1 MQGPGRVLGRIASAA
16 QNAVEIARFGGLATD
31 PWSTPHDV
39 VAHAGFARL
48 RRYLPDEVSTSAPPV
63 LLLPPLMMTAEVW
76 DVSEAT
82 SAVRALA
89 DRDIAPWVLD
99 FGSPEEEEGG
109 LTRTLTA
116 HVLAVDAAIGLVREA
131 SGRDVHVG
139 GYSQGGM
146 FAYQA
151 AAYRRSE
158 GVASLVTFG
167 SPVDVHQG
175 VPLGLEADAAT
186 RVAASLVRTLFASS
200 RCPAG

>member
-48 RRYLPDEVSTSAPPV
+48 RRYLPDEVSASAPPV

-99 FGSPEEEEGG
+99 FGAPEEEEGG
-109 LTRTLTA
+109 LERTLTD
-116 HVLAVDAAIGLVREA
+116 HVLALSEAVDRVREPVGA
-131 SGRDVHVG
+131 DIHLG

-146 FAYQA
+146 FCYQA
-151 AAYRRSE
+151 AAYRRAE
-158 GVASLVTFG
+158 GVAGVVTFG
-167 SPVDVHQG
+167 S
-175 VPLGLEADAAT
+175 
-186 RVAASLVRTLFASS
+186 RSS
-200 RCPAG
+200 TPTG